1 MFNNMR
7 QSILKI
13 LTVVFFVFI
22 TVIGS
27 AADRYWVNGTGSWND
42 PNHWSESSGG
52 KSGASLPTQFDNVIF
67 DNNSFFEN
75 GQQVIIKDRAICN
88 DFRWDVENHKAI
100 LKSKTFILKSKTS
113 ARIDIYGSLFIG
125 ENIENEFFGG
135 IYLMGTDENDIE
147 IRNKLNSPLI
157 INTTGGYYALKSDF
171 FSENDIQI
179 VQGNF
184 NSNSY
189 TIDCNSFVAS
199 GTEQRSIYLGES
211 NVVTRNWDIEN
222 TDNIEFNAGESVI
235 YFKED
240 FSKKTFKPGGLQYNK
255 LASAGA
261 KSIFTYEVT
270 ITPVTCSGDEDGIIK
285 ADVLSGGVQP
295 FTYTLYDIDLIQ
307 LQTSGPIFST
317 TFTFKPTAAPGVSG
331 GSYLVRISDSDVP
344 KTVNGGFYSVFE
356 PAPLSAGSISINTP
370 LSCFDGSDAALE
382 VNPTGGTVPFT
393 YNWFIRSGAIYVP
406 IGQTT
411 KIATGLSQGIY
422 RAYVDDAN
430 SCGPE
435 YVQYAFTKP
444 PRTDSEIPPL
454 LVIDDVS
461 STSTCFG
468 FSNGTITIT
477 AHGGKAP
484 YTYAIVR
491 TSDSDSSTNT
501 IGTFTGLQKDIYKVY
516 VIDINGCTKQAANE
530 EILEVPNPTASI
542 TPDPASTCPSVNLSL
557 IGNPSGGT
565 GVYSTH
571 SWTGAN
577 LLPLSSTSIVNPVF
591 NYATSGSYTF
601 TYTVTDNAGCTGS
614 DDITVTVKVASVAP
628 TSASVN
634 NNNFCPGAFA
644 NITLSYAGGT
654 LGTGAVARWYSDAT
668 FTTLVG
674 TGQNLVIA
682 APAVTTTYYVR
693 FEGDCNN
700 TTAASVTVTIKT
712 SSTAPTGINVSPN
725 NICPGQST
733 TLTVQGGSLGSG
745 AVWRWYTGSCGG
757 TLVGTGASINVS
769 PATTTTY
776 YVRAEGDCNT
786 TTCASVSVTVKTQS
800 TAPTGISTDNNNFCP
815 GGSANLT
822 VTGGSLGT
830 GATWR
835 WYTVSCGGTSVGS
848 GASISVSPI
857 VTTTYYVRAEGD
869 CNTTTCATTTIT
881 VKTASVAPTSA
892 TVNNNNFCPGAFP
905 NITLSYVGGT
915 LGTGAVVRWYSD
927 AGLTTLVGT
936 GQNLIIAAPAV
947 TTTYYVRF
955 EGDCN
960 NTTTASVTVT
970 VKTQST
976 DPTGVTNDNTNFC
989 PGGTASLTVTGGS
1002 LGTNATWRWYSG
1014 SCGGTSVGSGT
1025 TISVS
1030 PAVTTTYYVRA
1041 EGDCNTTACA
1051 NVTVTVKVASVAPTS
1066 ASVDNNNFCPGAF
1079 ANITL
1084 SYSGGTLGTGAVARW
1099 YSDATFTTLVG
1110 TGQNLVIAAP
1120 AVTTTYYVRF
1130 EGDCNNTTAASITVT
1145 IKTQSTVPTGI
1156 SISPDNICPG
1166 QSTTLTVQGGS
1177 LGSGAVWRWYTG
1189 SCGGT
1194 LVGTGASINVSPATT
1209 TTYYVRAEGDCNTT
1223 TCASVSVTVKTQST
1237 APTGISTDN
1246 NNFCPGGSANLTV
1259 TGGSLG
1265 TGATWRWY
1273 TVSCGGTSVGSGA
1286 SISVSPI
1293 VTTTYYVRAEG
1304 DCNTTTC
1311 ATTTITVKTA
1321 SVAPTSATVNNNNFC
1336 PGAFPNIT
1344 LSYVGG
1350 TLGTGAVVRWYSDA
1364 GLTTLVG
1371 TGQNLIIAAP
1381 AVTTTYYVR
1390 FEGDCNNTTTASVTV
1405 TVKTQSTDPTGVTND
1420 NTNFCPG
1427 GTASL
1432 TVTGGSLGTNATW
1445 RWYSGSC
1452 GGTSVGSGT
1461 TISVSPAVTTTYY
1474 VRAEGDCNTTACAN
1488 VTVTVKV
1495 ASVAPTS
1502 ASVDNNNFCP
1512 GAFANI
1518 TLSYSGGTLG
1528 TGAVARWYSDATFTT
1543 LVGTGQ
1549 NLVIAAP
1556 AVTTTYY
1563 VRFEGDCNNT
1573 TAASITVTIKAQSV
1587 APTSASVDHTNF
1599 CAGAFPNI
1607 ILSYSGG
1614 TLGTNATARW
1624 YSDAGF
1630 TTLVGT
1636 GQNLSIVSPAV
1647 TTTNYVRFE
1656 GDCNNTLAASVTVT
1670 VFANPTSNITPDPAV
1685 TCTSVDLNINGNPL
1699 GGTIPYLHA
1708 WTGANLTLLDD
1719 PAIQSP
1725 IFNSSTSGS
1734 FSFTYTVTDNNGCI
1748 GTDNINVIVY
1758 KSAIANAGID
1768 TTLCY
1773 GTPYYI
1779 QDADSVNCSGINWS
1793 SDGGDGSFDDLNRI
1807 DPTYTP
1813 GVNDLFKGYVDLV
1826 LTSLG
1831 NAPCGNVTDTI
1842 RVSYLPILRA
1852 AIGKPS
1858 PFKIDSV
1865 ITGTPTHIEVYVKIS
1880 SHDYV
1885 ANLGVYLVSPLDSVV
1900 ELKPNCDLLPTL
1912 WQSDATYRFYN
1923 DPLDTSL
1930 TALSVIDECDAS
1942 SGTYEF
1948 SGDWKKLHGQDPAN
1962 GAWRIRIVDYEN
1974 WGVPGLFEEATIKFS
1989 DENQNSVFESILY
2002 ADSSINIPINRYSAI
2017 NGPGI
2022 TRHTPQITGITT
2034 SCFDLCDG
2042 TAVLTG
2048 SGGQPPYL
2056 TYEWSSDINFSTII
2070 ATTDTVRTL
2079 CPGVYYARV
2088 TDSHGCTAIDS
2099 VTIGSPPEIKIT
2111 GSTLVN
2117 NVCFGDSIGEVTL
2130 TFSGGTGALTYTY
2143 DTYTGA
2149 PKNSGENFN
2158 ELKAGVYTFII
2169 TDISGCT
2176 KDTVITINQPTQIT
2190 ITTTYTGISCYGSAN
2205 GQIEITASGGTPGAI
2220 DPYLYS
2226 IDSAS
2231 TWATGNVFS
2240 PLATDT
2246 FYIAVQDGLGCIQFG
2261 DTIIM
2266 NNPDTIK
2273 IDSISVV
2280 HLICDGSAID
2290 GEIVVYAIGGTGD
2303 LDYSINNGIDYYADS
2318 LFTGLSGGVYQIVV
2332 RDEQGCSK
2340 FLDTLVT
2347 LNGQIIIT
2355 NNTIVN
2361 NVCYGDSIGEVK
2373 LDFLGGT
2380 GVLTYT
2386 YDTYSGLP
2394 KNSGETFDKLK
2405 AGSYLFTI
2413 NGISGCSKDTLITI
2427 TQGTEITATY
2437 NITPVTC
2444 NGGSDGQIEIIASG
2458 GLAPYNYSIT
2468 EVPEWSNTTG
2478 IFAGLTGDSVFIAV
2492 RDANLC
2498 FLYSDTIEITEPN
2511 PVTIDLIEA
2520 FPVSCIG
2527 VGNDGEIIVHASGG
2541 AGTLGYSLDNV
2552 NFQISNTF
2560 TGLIPGTYSIFIS
2573 DDCDTLTAIDV
2584 ATITGPIPIVIDVV
2598 TITDVNTCYGDNT
2611 GTITVTASGGTG
2623 NFEYSVDG
2631 GVNYQPGN
2639 LFTGLYAGPYVI
2651 IIRDDDGCLSGDSTV
2666 NVNQPD
2672 ELLITDYIVTHT
2684 SECNDPINTG
2694 QIEIITATG
2703 GTPGYQYAI
2712 TGFALQASPLFVDLN
2727 AGNYTITVQDANGC
2741 EAIIDT
2747 SVVIN
2752 PAMSIVFDKIDIS
2765 CNGLTD
2771 GSISVNISN
2780 GTPGYTYTWSN
2791 GETTASISDLAEGEY
2806 SVTIVDSNLPNSCE
2820 ATASIEIIQPEA
2832 MNILV
2837 NLKDKYCI
2845 NSFAKDQVIANG
2857 AINVDPSGGTPDYS
2871 YSWTGPGGFTS
2882 ISDYLT
2888 NLEDG
2893 TYNLTVTDSRGCA
2906 QNEAVI
2912 ITANTIFDISFSHV
2926 LDRDTLCSY
2935 TGGISFELTT
2945 TAVDT
2950 VYWQITEGG
2959 FSPPV
2964 VTTIIESSPQTVQFD
2979 PLLSANYVMT
2989 AVNEFCYDIFPSEPV
3004 IVHQGVGLSILDDEG
3019 DDNDTIDVK
3028 VNIATHTL
3036 IGQVQNIA
3044 IGATYNWTPV
3054 IGIQNINAL
3063 VTDVT
3068 PDLPRWY
3075 LLTAISTDACLET
3088 DSIFVNFIANVD
3100 ASDGF
3105 SPNGDGINDTW
3116 SIENIDNFPN
3126 NLVQVFTRWG
3136 VKVYMQK
3143 GYVNNDPDKCWDGR
3157 TENGSDLPTGTYYY
3171 IIHTNE
3177 PGYKVMTGPVTI
3189 VR

>member
-725 NICPGQST
+725 
-733 TLTVQGGSLGSG
+733 
-745 AVWRWYTGSCGG
+745 
-757 TLVGTGASINVS
+757 
-769 PATTTTY
+769 
-776 YVRAEGDCNT
+776 
-786 TTCASVSVTVKTQS
+786 
-800 TAPTGISTDNNNFCP
+800 
-815 GGSANLT
+815 
-822 VTGGSLGT
+822 
-830 GATWR
+830 
-835 WYTVSCGGTSVGS
+835 
-848 GASISVSPI
+848 
-857 VTTTYYVRAEGD
+857 
-869 CNTTTCATTTIT
+869 
-881 VKTASVAPTSA
+881 
-892 TVNNNNFCPGAFP
+892 
-905 NITLSYVGGT
+905 
-915 LGTGAVVRWYSD
+915 
-927 AGLTTLVGT
+927 
-936 GQNLIIAAPAV
+936 
-947 TTTYYVRF
+947 
-955 EGDCN
+955 
-960 NTTTASVTVT
+960 
-970 VKTQST
+970 
-976 DPTGVTNDNTNFC
+976 
-989 PGGTASLTVTGGS
+989 
-1002 LGTNATWRWYSG
+1002 
-1014 SCGGTSVGSGT
+1014 
-1025 TISVS
+1025 
-1030 PAVTTTYYVRA
+1030 
-1041 EGDCNTTACA
+1041 
-1051 NVTVTVKVASVAPTS
+1051 
-1066 ASVDNNNFCPGAF
+1066 
-1079 ANITL
+1079 
-1084 SYSGGTLGTGAVARW
+1084 
-1099 YSDATFTTLVG
+1099 
-1110 TGQNLVIAAP
+1110 
-1120 AVTTTYYVRF
+1120 
-1130 EGDCNNTTAASITVT
+1130 
-1145 IKTQSTVPTGI
+1145 
-1156 SISPDNICPG
+1156 NICPG

>member
-1120 AVTTTYYVRF
+1120 A
-1130 EGDCNNTTAASITVT
+1130 
-1145 IKTQSTVPTGI
+1145 
-1156 SISPDNICPG
+1156 
-1166 QSTTLTVQGGS
+1166 L
-1177 LGSGAVWRWYTG
+1177 
-1189 SCGGT
+1189 
-1194 LVGTGASINVSPATT
+1194 
-1209 TTYYVRAEGDCNTT
+1209 
-1223 TCASVSVTVKTQST
+1223 
-1237 APTGISTDN
+1237 
-1246 NNFCPGGSANLTV
+1246 
-1259 TGGSLG
+1259 
-1265 TGATWRWY
+1265 
-1273 TVSCGGTSVGSGA
+1273 
-1286 SISVSPI
+1286 
-1293 VTTTYYVRAEG
+1293 
-1304 DCNTTTC
+1304 
-1311 ATTTITVKTA
+1311 
-1321 SVAPTSATVNNNNFC
+1321 
-1336 PGAFPNIT
+1336 
-1344 LSYVGG
+1344 
-1350 TLGTGAVVRWYSDA
+1350 
-1364 GLTTLVG
+1364 
-1371 TGQNLIIAAP
+1371 
-1381 AVTTTYYVR
+1381 
-1390 FEGDCNNTTTASVTV
+1390 
-1405 TVKTQSTDPTGVTND
+1405 
-1420 NTNFCPG
+1420 
-1427 GTASL
+1427 
-1432 TVTGGSLGTNATW
+1432 
-1445 RWYSGSC
+1445 
-1452 GGTSVGSGT
+1452 
-1461 TISVSPAVTTTYY
+1461 
-1474 VRAEGDCNTTACAN
+1474 
-1488 VTVTVKV
+1488 
-1495 ASVAPTS
+1495 
-1502 ASVDNNNFCP
+1502 
-1512 GAFANI
+1512 
-1518 TLSYSGGTLG
+1518 
-1528 TGAVARWYSDATFTT
+1528 
-1543 LVGTGQ
+1543 
-1549 NLVIAAP
+1549 
-1556 AVTTTYY
+1556 TTTYY

>member
-644 NITLSYAGGT
+644 NITLSY
-654 LGTGAVARWYSDAT
+654 
-668 FTTLVG
+668 
-674 TGQNLVIA
+674 
-682 APAVTTTYYVR
+682 
-693 FEGDCNN
+693 
-700 TTAASVTVTIKT
+700 
-712 SSTAPTGINVSPN
+712 
-725 NICPGQST
+725 
-733 TLTVQGGSLGSG
+733 
-745 AVWRWYTGSCGG
+745 
-757 TLVGTGASINVS
+757 
-769 PATTTTY
+769 
-776 YVRAEGDCNT
+776 
-786 TTCASVSVTVKTQS
+786 
-800 TAPTGISTDNNNFCP
+800 
-815 GGSANLT
+815 
-822 VTGGSLGT
+822 
-830 GATWR
+830 
-835 WYTVSCGGTSVGS
+835 
-848 GASISVSPI
+848 
-857 VTTTYYVRAEGD
+857 
-869 CNTTTCATTTIT
+869 
-881 VKTASVAPTSA
+881 
-892 TVNNNNFCPGAFP
+892 
-905 NITLSYVGGT
+905 
-915 LGTGAVVRWYSD
+915 
-927 AGLTTLVGT
+927 
-936 GQNLIIAAPAV
+936 
-947 TTTYYVRF
+947 
-955 EGDCN
+955 
-960 NTTTASVTVT
+960 
-970 VKTQST
+970 
-976 DPTGVTNDNTNFC
+976 
-989 PGGTASLTVTGGS
+989 
-1002 LGTNATWRWYSG
+1002 
-1014 SCGGTSVGSGT
+1014 
-1025 TISVS
+1025 
-1030 PAVTTTYYVRA
+1030 
-1041 EGDCNTTACA
+1041 
-1051 NVTVTVKVASVAPTS
+1051 
-1066 ASVDNNNFCPGAF
+1066 
-1079 ANITL
+1079 
-1084 SYSGGTLGTGAVARW
+1084 SGGTLGTGAVARW

-1120 AVTTTYYVRF
+1120 ALTTTYYVRF